1 MAAGKTTNPGAAM
14 AGVEGRVALVTGCGS
29 AGGIGF
35 ATARILAA
43 RGALVAI
50 TSTTR
55 RIRDRLDELPG
66 PASGKAA
73 FVADLMKPKA
83 AIELAAQVAK
93 ELGPIAILVNNAGM
107 VQLGRK
113 ERASRFEK
121 IGDTEWETAIARSL
135 TTAFR
140 MTRAV
145 LPSMYRRR
153 YGRIVHVSSVTG
165 PLVSNPNATGYST
178 AKAGMLGMTRS
189 LAIEAGPKGVTVNA
203 VGPGW
208 IKTASSRQEEIVAGE
223 NTPVGRPGTPG
234 EVGEVCA
241 FLASEEASYLT
252 GQLIVVDGG
261 NTIQEYK
268 GPSELYY

>member
-1 MAAGKTTNPGAAM
+1 M
-14 AGVEGRVALVTGCGS
+14 AGVEGRVALVTGAGS
-29 AGGIGF
+29 PGGIGF
-35 ATARILAA
+35 ATARILAD

-50 TSTTR
+50 TSTTA

-66 PASGKAA
+66 PASNKAA

-83 AIELAAQVAK
+83 AIELAVRVTKA
-93 ELGPIAILVNNAGM
+93 LGPIAILVNNAGM
-107 VQLGRK
+107 TQIGRK
-113 ERASRFEK
+113 DRASRFDK
-121 IGDTEWETAIARSL
+121 ISDAEWDDAIARNL

-145 LPSMYRRR
+145 LPSMYRRG

-165 PLVSNPNATGYST
+165 PVVSNPNATGYSA

-208 IKTASSRQEEIVAGE
+208 IQTASSREEEIIAGR
-223 NTPVGRPGTPG
+223 NTPAGRPGTPDEIG
-234 EVGEVCA
+234 HVCA

-268 GPSELYY
+268 GPSEAYY

>member
-1 MAAGKTTNPGAAM
+1 M
-14 AGVEGRVALVTGCGS
+14 AGVEGRVALVTG
-29 AGGIGF
+29 AGAEDGIGF
-35 ATARILAA
+35 ATARILAE
-43 RGALVAI
+43 RGARVAI

-55 RIRDRLDELPG
+55 RIFDRLAALPADKG
-66 PASGKAA
+66 DRAA
-73 FVADLMKPKA
+73 FVADLMKPDA
-83 AIELAAQVAK
+83 AADLAAKVAK
-93 ELGPIAILVNNAGM
+93 ALGPISILVNNAGM
-107 VQLGRK
+107 TQVGRK

-121 IGDTEWETAIARSL
+121 ISDAEWDEAIARNL

-145 LPSMYRRR
+145 LPGMYRRR

-165 PLVSNPNATGYST
+165 PVVSNPNATGYS
-178 AKAGMLGMTRS
+178 ASKAAMLGMTRS

-208 IKTASSRQEEIVAGE
+208 IQTGSSRREEIVAGE
-223 NTPVGRPGTPG
+223 NTPAGRPGTPDEIG
-234 EVGEVCA
+234 HVCA
-241 FLASEEASYLT
+241 FLASAEASYLT

-268 GPSELYY
+268 GPSDQYY

>member
-1 MAAGKTTNPGAAM
+1 MGASAEEMGADM
-14 AGVEGRVALVTGCGS
+14 AGVEGRVALVTGAGS
-29 AGGIGF
+29 PGGIGF
-35 ATARILAA
+35 ATARILAE

-50 TSTTR
+50 TSTTA

-66 PASGKAA
+66 ASAGKAA
-73 FVADLMKPKA
+73 FVADLMKAKA
-83 AIELAAQVAK
+83 AIELAARVTKA
-93 ELGPIAILVNNAGM
+93 LGPIAILVNNAGM
-107 VQLGRK
+107 VQVGRK
-113 ERASRFEK
+113 EQASRFEK
-121 IGDTEWETAIARSL
+121 IGDAEWDTVIARNL

-145 LPSMYRRR
+145 LPAMYRRG

-165 PLVSNPNATGYST
+165 PVVSNPNATGYSA

-208 IKTASSRQEEIVAGE
+208 IKTAASRQEEIIAGE
-223 NTPVGRPGTPG
+223 NTPMGRPGTPDEIG
-234 EVGEVCA
+234 HVCA

-268 GPSELYY
+268 GPSESYY